1 MKSLVVILSL
11 AVTMCVAQQ
20 STIDIGLYKKSKAH
34 SFSEKSYT
42 VGKHVFQVINIK
54 PLVKPGIASK
64 GASFGASRSASQ
76 DASFGASDTACI
88 SAIILDKRKYVLF
101 DIDVPSGPLGMIV
114 PAAQPIPGGLIVLKA
129 SPYEGKTFLLL
140 PDGKVVA
147 LPGSSVIVDTVG
159 KCVYCVWDNDRN
171 FKLTVFDYKGL
182 RLIINTTEIVEPKAW
197 YSAGMGYCFIGADSK
212 TWYTVD
218 FMTKTITKGEKPDGE
233 LKPVSYF
240 GGLDKLDRST
250 CCGAE
255 VLRK

>member
-1 MKSLVVILSL
+1 MKSIAIIVCC
-11 AVTMCVAQQ
+11 AVALCFAQQ
-20 STIDIGLYKKSKAH
+20 STIDIGLYKKSKAY

-42 VGKHVFQVINIK
+42 VGKHVYQVINIK
-54 PLVKPGIASK
+54 PLAKPGV
-64 GASFGASRSASQ
+64 ASQ
-76 DASFGASDTACI
+76 DASSGASDTACI
-88 SAIILDKRKYVLF
+88 SAIVIDKRKYVLF

-159 KCVYCVWDNDRN
+159 RCVYCVWDNDRN

-182 RLIINTTEIVEPKAW
+182 RLIINTTEISEPKQW
-197 YSAGMGYCFIGADSK
+197 YSAGMGYCFSGKDLK
-212 TWYTVD
+212 TFYTVD
-218 FMTKTITKGEKPDGE
+218 FMTKSITKGEKPDGE